1 MHSRNRLC
9 NCSASLILFVG
20 LSARLAAQTGTTV
33 KTPEGAVVL
42 NKFVVTGSNIP
53 TAADSTDAP
62 VVVIGRQDIEQTGLN
77 ANLLQILRES
87 MPAFAGRS
95 NAGVTNATNVNQ
107 NTGGG
112 SQIALH
118 NLDTLILINGRRI
131 AMSGINA
138 TGGKN
143 FVDINQ
149 IPVAAIDHM
158 EVLTDGASAIY
169 GSDAIGGVVNIILK
183 SNYEGAE
190 VGGRYAVSTNSG
202 HYSER
207 SGYVVAG
214 AAHNGVSITAAGSW
228 SKTDPLWQNQRPFIA
243 SNLKTG
249 TAFPGFAGGN
259 FLAASLTT
267 PGGKNPTGTAATATS
282 YAALVA
288 NGTYLAAGDPNI
300 PLFNA

>member
-1 MHSRNRLC
+1 
-9 NCSASLILFVG
+9 
-20 LSARLAAQTGTTV
+20 
-33 KTPEGAVVL
+33 
-42 NKFVVTGSNIP
+42 
-53 TAADSTDAP
+53 
-62 VVVIGRQDIEQTGLN
+62 
-77 ANLLQILRES
+77 
-87 MPAFAGRS
+87 
-95 NAGVTNATNVNQ
+95 
-107 NTGGG
+107 
-112 SQIALH
+112 
-118 NLDTLILINGRRI
+118 
-131 AMSGINA
+131 
-138 TGGKN
+138 
-143 FVDINQ
+143 
-149 IPVAAIDHM
+149 M

-207 SGYVVAG
+207 SGYIIAG
-214 AAHNGVSITAAGSW
+214 AAHDGVSITAAGSW
-228 SKTDPLWQNQRPFIA
+228 SKTDPLWQNQRPFIS

-300 PLFNA
+300 PLFNASPYITMLMQSEQRGAVVNGD